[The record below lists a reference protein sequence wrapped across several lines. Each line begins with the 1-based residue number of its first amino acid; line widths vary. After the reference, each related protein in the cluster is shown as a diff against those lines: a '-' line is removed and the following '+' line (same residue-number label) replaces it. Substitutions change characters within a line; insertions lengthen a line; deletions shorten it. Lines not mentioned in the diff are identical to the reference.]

1 MKKIFAAILVALPIL
16 GLVFFL
22 LVLRDPT
29 VYATERVKVVGVGLN
44 EDGLQLH
51 FQPPNEVGYCCPGV
65 RFKRDG
71 SSIHYEYV
79 RSRMDKKVSVDA
91 SAKTDRQG
99 DLYVTFPYDGGKWE
113 VGDQIVLID
122 SRGYPVGNFTR
133 SR

>member
-51 FQPPNEVGYCCPGV
+51 FQPPNEVGY
-65 RFKRDG
+65 
-71 SSIHYEYV
+71 
-79 RSRMDKKVSVDA
+79 
-91 SAKTDRQG
+91 
-99 DLYVTFPYDGGKWE
+99 
-113 VGDQIVLID
+113 
-122 SRGYPVGNFTR
+122 
-133 SR
+133 